1 MISGTVR
8 VRCPACRRS
17 HEVKLVQSIDTRVD
31 LDARERLLAG
41 TLNTL
46 DCECGKRTML
56 AAKLV
61 YYDTRDAERAAVF
74 QVAPDEA
81 AVHDARVAFAAS
93 GISGQL
99 RIVPSQNALVE
110 KVKIF
115 EAGLEDWAIEM
126 TKVLLLA
133 SETDQLNTV
142 LLFEAIDREA
152 GRIHWVRH
160 DEDGV
165 RRVASALAAYE
176 KLAATE
182 ASRPAA
188 SELQIDRAWAVAAV
202 QAMIAR
208 AN

>member
-1 MISGTVR
+1 M
-8 VRCPACRRS
+8 
-17 HEVKLVQSIDTRVD
+17 
-31 LDARERLLAG
+31 
-41 TLNTL
+41 
-46 DCECGKRTML
+46 
-56 AAKLV
+56 
-61 YYDTRDAERAAVF
+61 
-74 QVAPDEA
+74 
-81 AVHDARVAFAAS
+81 
-93 GISGQL
+93 
-99 RIVPSQNALVE
+99 PSQNALVE

-133 SETDQLNTV
+133 ADTDELNTV
-142 LLFEAIDREA
+142 LLFESIDREA

-176 KLAATE
+176 KLVAAE

-188 SELQIDRAWAVAAV
+188 AELQIDRAWAVAAV